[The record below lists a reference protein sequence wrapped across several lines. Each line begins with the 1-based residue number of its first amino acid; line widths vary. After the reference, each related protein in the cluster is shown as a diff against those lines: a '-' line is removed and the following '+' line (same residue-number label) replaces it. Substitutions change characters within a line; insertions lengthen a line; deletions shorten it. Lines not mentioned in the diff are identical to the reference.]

1 MDLTNL
7 SNGQQL
13 ILSEDVF
20 NAIRTV
26 TKELAASTGARHV
39 IFAESN
45 GYPVTYIGDVKG
57 LDLPG
62 IASLAAG
69 NFSATAKM
77 ASMLGEP
84 GSFKYIYHEG
94 EDRNIY
100 ISSVG
105 FNFILVVIFDAEVA
119 LGMVRIYTKKA
130 IDGLTNVLKSAKFE
144 EEKSRE
150 FLDAEFKALLNEEL
164 DRSLPF

>member
-7 SNGQQL
+7 SSGQQL

-20 NAIRTV
+20 NAVRTASQD
-26 TKELAASTGARHV
+26 LAASTGARQV
-39 IFAESN
+39 IFAETN
-45 GYPVTYIGDVKG
+45 GYPVTYVGDVKG

-62 IASLAAG
+62 ITSLAAG

-77 ASMLGEP
+77 ATMLGEP

-94 EDRNIY
+94 QDRNIY

-119 LGMVRIYTKKA
+119 LGMVRIFTKKA
-130 IDGLTNVLKSAKFE
+130 VDSLTDILKSAKFE

-150 FLDAEFKALLNEEL
+150 FLDREFKALLNEEL
-164 DRSLPF
+164 DRTLPF

>member
-7 SNGQQL
+7 SSGQQL
-13 ILSEDVF
+13 ILSEEVF
-20 NAIRTV
+20 NSIRSAIND
-26 TKELAASTGARHV
+26 LSANTGAKHV
-39 IFAESN
+39 IFSETN
-45 GYPVTYIGDVKG
+45 GYPVTYVGDVKG
-57 LDLPG
+57 LDLPA

-77 ASMLGEP
+77 ASMLGEA
-84 GSFKYIYHEG
+84 GSFRYLYHEG
-94 EDRNIY
+94 EAHNIY

-105 FNFILVVIFDAEVA
+105 FNFILVVIFDSNVA
-119 LGMVRIYTKKA
+119 LGMVRIFTRKA
-130 IDGLTNVLKSAKFE
+130 IEKLTDILRTAKFE

-164 DRSLPF
+164 DKSLPF